1 MSSHCEEMED
11 VRYTDFRVEYCL
23 PPDDVRF
30 SVPLKYVMTFYD
42 VDGNESTIHLTP
54 KLAFNIANAILA
66 SYVPEE

>member
-11 VRYTDFRVEYCL
+11 VSYTTFRVKYCL
-23 PPDDVRF
+23 TQDDVRF
-30 SVPLKYVMTFYD
+30 NIPRKYVITFYD